1 MILGDPRSGRGKTG
15 PETTVDEVFRRAA
28 ALRPDAIAISD
39 PLDRETFTDGA
50 PHRLTFAQADRI
62 VTAIAVR
69 LRKLGLQTDA
79 VVGIQL
85 PNTAECVLTVLGVLR
100 AGMIAMP
107 LPLLWRRADA
117 AFALN
122 QVGAKAIVTA
132 SRIGDVDHCVLAMQ
146 VAADVFPIRYV
157 CGFGESLA
165 DGVVPFDDLMA
176 ADPGEPLPEFT
187 RTGNPA
193 AHVALVTWDVTP
205 DGPIAVARNHTEL
218 IAGGVTAL
226 LEGSLGPDTR
236 LLACCAMTS
245 FAGLSMALTPWLL
258 AGGTLSLHHAFSA
271 ETFDLQCRLDR
282 CDAVAVPAALAPRM
296 AEAGLLNQAELKT
309 VLALW
314 RMPERLAQSA
324 TWQHPTARLVDIM
337 AFGEIAMLGSR
348 RDVVGRPDPLPAGEV
363 MVPRGSAHAVLL
375 AKVARTQAGTLA
387 LRGPMVPKHAFPP
400 GAERLNIPH
409 LKADPHGFVDTRYAC
424 RHDRGSD
431 TFVVTA
437 PPPGLVTVGGYRF
450 VLHDIE
456 QVVRRASEG
465 AALTALPD
473 AVAGHRLAGIAA
485 EAEDVRNALTEIG
498 VNPLLTDAFRDRR
511 PKAA

>member
-1 MILGDPRSGRGKTG
+1 MILGDPRSGRAKSG
-15 PETTVDEVFRRAA
+15 PETTIDQVFQRAA
-28 ALRPDAIAISD
+28 ALRPDAVAISD

-50 PHRLTFAQADRI
+50 PHRLTFADAERI
-62 VTAIAVR
+62 VSGIAAR

-85 PNTAECVLTVLGVLR
+85 PNTAECVLTILGVIR
-100 AGMIAMP
+100 AGMIAAP
-107 LPLLWRRADA
+107 LPLLWRRADMTQ
-117 AFALN
+117 ALS
-122 QVGAKAIVTA
+122 QLGAKAIITA
-132 SRIGDVDHCVLAMQ
+132 SRIGDLDHCELAMQ

-157 CGFGESLA
+157 CGFGEDLP

-176 ADPGEPLPEFT
+176 ADSREPAPEVT

-193 AHVALVTWDVTP
+193 AHVALVTFDVMP
-205 DGPIAVARNHTEL
+205 EGPIAVARNHTEF

-226 LEGSLGPDTR
+226 LEGGLGPDTR
-236 LLACCAMTS
+236 LLACCSMMS
-245 FAGLSMALTPWLL
+245 FAGLSMSVTPWLL

-271 ETFDLQCRLDR
+271 ETLDLQCRLDR
-282 CDAVAVPAALAPRM
+282 CNAVAIPAALAPRLV
-296 AEAGLLNQAELKT
+296 EAGLLNHPDLKS

-314 RMPERLAQSA
+314 RTPERMMAGP
-324 TWQHPTARLVDIM
+324 TWQHTQARLVDLM
-337 AFGEIAMLGSR
+337 AFGEIALLGSR
-348 RDVVGRPDPLPAGEV
+348 RDVIGRPDPLPAGEV
-363 MVPRGSAHAVLL
+363 MVPRGSAHSVLL
-375 AKVARTQAGTLA
+375 AEVARTQAGTLA

-409 LKADPHGFVDTRYAC
+409 LKADGHGFVDTRYAC
-424 RHDRGSD
+424 RADRGSD

-450 VLHDIE
+450 VLSE
-456 QVVRRASEG
+456 LENTVRKASDG
-465 AALTALPD
+465 AMLTALPD
-473 AVAGHRLAGIAA
+473 AVAGHRLAGIS
-485 EAEDVRNALTEIG
+485 EDTEGMRATLTEIG

>member
-1 MILGDPRSGRGKTG
+1 
-15 PETTVDEVFRRAA
+15 
-28 ALRPDAIAISD
+28 
-39 PLDRETFTDGA
+39 
-50 PHRLTFAQADRI
+50 
-62 VTAIAVR
+62 
-69 LRKLGLQTDA
+69 
-79 VVGIQL
+79 
-85 PNTAECVLTVLGVLR
+85 
-100 AGMIAMP
+100 
-107 LPLLWRRADA
+107 
-117 AFALN
+117 
-122 QVGAKAIVTA
+122 
-132 SRIGDVDHCVLAMQ
+132 MQ
-146 VAADVFPIRYV
+146 IAADVFPIRYV
-157 CGFGESLA
+157 CGFGESLP
-165 DGVVPFDDLMA
+165 DGVVPFDDLMTGA
-176 ADPGEPLPEFT
+176 AGEPVPEFT

-205 DGPIAVARNHTEL
+205 DGPIAVARNHTET

-282 CDAVAVPAALAPRM
+282 CDAVAVPAALAPRL
-296 AEAGLLNQAELKT
+296 AEAGLLNQAELRS

-314 RMPERLAQSA
+314 RTPERLAQSA
-324 TWQHPTARLVDIM
+324 TWHHPTARLVDIM

-375 AKVARTQAGTLA
+375 AEVARTMAGTLA

-424 RHDRGSD
+424 RHDSVSD
-431 TFVVTA
+431 TFTVTA

-450 VLHDIE
+450 VLSELEH
-456 QVVRRASEG
+456 VASRAG
-465 AALTALPD
+465 NGVALTALPD
-473 AVAGHRLAGIAA
+473 AVAGHRLAGIAEEA
-485 EAEDVRNALTEIG
+485 EAVRAALAEIG

>member
-1 MILGDPRSGRGKTG
+1 MILGDPRSGRGKSG
-15 PETTVDEVFRRAA
+15 PETTVDDIFRRAA
-28 ALRPDAIAISD
+28 ALRPDAVAISD

-50 PHRLTFAQADRI
+50 PRRLTFADADRI
-62 VTAIAVR
+62 ASAIAAR

-85 PNTAECVLTVLGVLR
+85 PNTAESVLTILGVIR
-100 AGMIAMP
+100 AGMIAAP

-117 AFALN
+117 THALS
-122 QVGAKAIVTA
+122 QLGAKAIITA
-132 SRIGDVDHCVLAMQ
+132 SRIGDADHCELAMQ
-146 VAADVFPIRYV
+146 IAADVFPIRYV
-157 CGFGESLA
+157 CGYGENLA
-165 DGVVPFDDLMA
+165 DGVVPFDDLMDKDA
-176 ADPGEPLPEFT
+176 REPATEVT
-187 RTGNPA
+187 RAGNPA

-205 DGPIAVARNHTEL
+205 DGPIAVARNHTEF

-226 LEGSLGPDTR
+226 LEGGLGPDTR
-236 LLACCAMTS
+236 LLACCSMMS
-245 FAGLSMALTPWLL
+245 FAGLSMSVTPWLL

-271 ETFDLQCRLDR
+271 ETLDLQCRLDR
-282 CDAVAVPAALAPRM
+282 CDAVALPAALAPRLV
-296 AEAGLLNQAELKT
+296 EAGFLNQPELKT

-314 RMPERLAQSA
+314 RTPERLMNSP
-324 TWQHPTARLVDIM
+324 TWQHAKARFVDLM
-337 AFGEIAMLGSR
+337 AFGEIALLGSR

-375 AKVARTQAGTLA
+375 AEVARTQSGSLA
-387 LRGPMVPKHAFPP
+387 LRGPMVPKFAFPP

-409 LKADPHGFVDTRYAC
+409 LKADHQGFVDTRYAC
-424 RHDRGSD
+424 RADRGSD

-450 VLHDIE
+450 VLSE
-456 QVVRRASEG
+456 LEGTVRKVNDG
-465 AALTALPD
+465 AMLTALPD
-473 AVAGHRLAGIAA
+473 AVAGHRLAGICEDI
-485 EAEDVRNALTEIG
+485 EAVRTQLTEIG